1 MVPRQAFIPE
11 ARETACPFLLGELP
25 DALVLPFRLAP
36 DTLAAPV
43 PGPQHFLMNHPEK
56 REPVQVQRHRYKK
69 QDVEG
74 GVLSAALKLGNVNTR
89 ETSEISKFLLR

>member
-1 MVPRQAFIPE
+1 MTVVSPTSSTSFMGA
-11 ARETACPFLLGELP
+11 
-25 DALVLPFRLAP
+25 V
-36 DTLAAPV
+36 
-43 PGPQHFLMNHPEK
+43 
-56 REPVQVQRHRYKK
+56 PVQVQRHRYKK

>member
-1 MVPRQAFIPE
+1 MR
-11 ARETACPFLLGELP
+11 
-25 DALVLPFRLAP
+25 LVLPFRLAP

-69 QDVEG
+69 QGVEG

-89 ETSEISKFLLR
+89 ETSENQQVFVAIAWPPFGRAGAR

>member
-1 MVPRQAFIPE
+1 MR
-11 ARETACPFLLGELP
+11 
-25 DALVLPFRLAP
+25 LVLPFRLAP

-56 REPVQVQRHRYKK
+56 RKPVQVQRHRYKK

-74 GVLSAALKLGNVNTR
+74 GVLSAALKLGNVKNTR

>member
-1 MVPRQAFIPE
+1 MIPRQAFIPE
-11 ARETACPFLLGELP
+11 AGETACPFLLGELP
-25 DALVLPFRLAP
+25 AP

-56 REPVQVQRHRYKK
+56 RKPVQVQRHRYKK

>member
-25 DALVLPFRLAP
+25 DRLVLPFRLAP

-43 PGPQHFLMNHPEK
+43 PGSQHFLMNHPEK

>member
-1 MVPRQAFIPE
+1 MIPRQAFIPE
-11 ARETACPFLLGELP
+11 AGETACPFLLGELP
-25 DALVLPFRLAP
+25 VAPFRLAP

-56 REPVQVQRHRYKK
+56 RKPVQVQRHRYKK

>member
-1 MVPRQAFIPE
+1 MA
-11 ARETACPFLLGELP
+11 ARVRECLIDCARRFVLWGLSNGPAAGIHSGGEGDCLP
-25 DALVLPFRLAP
+25 VSF
-36 DTLAAPV
+36 
-43 PGPQHFLMNHPEK
+43 
-56 REPVQVQRHRYKK
+56 QVQRHRYKK

>member
-25 DALVLPFRLAP
+25 DAARPAFPPCAGHSCGARARF
-36 DTLAAPV
+36 AAFP
-43 PGPQHFLMNHPEK
+43 H
-56 REPVQVQRHRYKK
+56 KK

>member
-1 MVPRQAFIPE
+1 MR
-11 ARETACPFLLGELP
+11 
-25 DALVLPFRLAP
+25 LVLPFRLAP

-43 PGPQHFLMNHPEK
+43 SGPQHFLVNHPEK
-56 REPVQVQRHRYKK
+56 RKPVQVQRHRYKK

-89 ETSEISKFLLR
+89 ETSEISKFLLRYPGLPSDAPEHGSDSAFQSR

>member
-1 MVPRQAFIPE
+1 MR
-11 ARETACPFLLGELP
+11 
-25 DALVLPFRLAP
+25 LVLPFRLAP

-74 GVLSAALKLGNVNTR
+74 GVLSAGNVNTR